1 MRLQDF
7 GERFAA
13 PQSVGISWIG
23 VELHAVAFEKR
34 LFSGQLA
41 VGFIFAGQF
50 ARGDFAGFDVRLVEG
65 VDADDRTGHGRRD
78 LPAEK
83 FFADGIGI
91 LHGDAHYRVACFLEG
106 GDGDVLRLV
115 GCRFEAE
122 IGEYAIRAVVVGPG
136 QAFTVHRNDSF
147 AAFSRGFGE
156 ELLEPG
162 SEIRNTGRR
171 NDGQLVATVV

>member
-13 PQSVGISWIG
+13 LQSVGISWIG

-50 ARGDFAGFDVRLVEG
+50 TSGDFAGFDVRLVEG
-65 VDADDRTGHGRRD
+65 VDADDRTGHGCRD

-83 FFADGIGI
+83 LFADGVRI
-91 LHGDAHYRVACFLEG
+91 LHGDPDDRLARFLQRFDSG
-106 GDGDVLRLV
+106 ILRAIGRGL
-115 GCRFEAE
+115 EPE
-122 IGEYAIRAVVVGPG
+122 IREYAIRTVVFGRGHAFAVY
-136 QAFTVHRNDSF
+136 RDDSF
-147 AAFSRGFGE
+147 AAFY
-156 ELLEPG
+156 
-162 SEIRNTGRR
+162 
-171 NDGQLVATVV
+171 